1 LHKGS
6 NMTRNS
12 FFATLA
18 AVLIASSPLGGAGA
32 AGLNGASADETAVTS
47 FADAATQAGTAAGV
61 VNQCRSDAA
70 PIKFAFMRAL
80 DASKLD
86 SAERQSLWQRY
97 RSAETS
103 TLTALASDGAVSC
116 ADTNE
121 IIQDAVHRL
130 EMPLS

>member
-1 LHKGS
+1 
-6 NMTRNS
+6 MTRNS
-12 FFATLA
+12 FFATVA
-18 AVLIASSPLGGAGA
+18 AVLITSSPPGIAVA
-32 AGLNGASADETAVTS
+32 AGLAGASADETAATS
-47 FADAATQAGTAAGV
+47 FVDAATEAGTAAGV

-103 TLTALASDGAVSC
+103 TLTALAGDGAVRC

>member
-1 LHKGS
+1 
-6 NMTRNS
+6 MTRNS
-12 FFATLA
+12 FFATVA
-18 AVLIASSPLGGAGA
+18 AVLVACSPLGIAGA
-32 AGLNGASADETAVTS
+32 AGLTGASADDVTATS
-47 FADAATQAGTAAGV
+47 FADAATQAGKDAGV

-70 PIKFAFMRAL
+70 PIRFAFMRAL
-80 DASKLD
+80 DTSKLD

-103 TLTALASDGAVSC
+103 TLTALASEGAVRC

-121 IIQDAVHRL
+121 IIKDAVHRL